1 MYIFRNYNLIF
12 LGLIIS
18 LIFNHSANFVFA
30 NIPFISIIVSIFVA
44 TTIILFTFLLTNLTS
59 SFIVKYL
66 LDSGRY
72 KSFIKEIFN
81 TLLISVEHF
90 CISIFV
96 YIFEIKSVYL
106 NLLILISVLLFYF
119 IRMIIDF
126 KDVMETNEILE
137 KIQIEN
143 MKYQVQYEDQYMAAM
158 KNKEAKNGNKI

>member
-44 TTIILFTFLLTNLTS
+44 TTIILLTFLLTNLTS
-59 SFIVKYL
+59 NFIVKEL

-72 KSFIKEIFN
+72 KFFIKEIFN
-81 TLLISVEHF
+81 TLLISIEHF

-106 NLLILISVLLFYF
+106 NLLILTGVLLFYF
-119 IRMIIDF
+119 IRLTIDF
-126 KDVMETNEILE
+126 KDAMETNEILE
-137 KIQIEN
+137 RIKIEN
-143 MKYQVQYEDQYMAAM
+143 INGQIKREEEFMKAM
-158 KNKEAKNGNKI
+158 KKKENEK